1 MENVCDTDELLR
13 EFEDDKTK
21 LQIQQE
27 FNTKFI
33 IRFVIFA
40 SLYRFYS
47 TFIDP
52 DEILVKCVGNTLFD
66 ELD

>member
-1 MENVCDTDELLR
+1 MEDMYNIDELLG
-13 EFEDDKTK
+13 EHKTK

-33 IRFVIFA
+33 IRFVIFM

-52 DEILVKCVGNTLFD
+52 DEILVKCVGNTFLD
-66 ELD
+66 EVD